1 MRDLRDKLDEGE
13 EVDWSEISVFV
24 TAALVK
30 DFLRSLPDC
39 LLQCDNYSAWTEAAL
54 NFNSGRNIDTLRR

>member
-1 MRDLRDKLDEGE
+1 MWQT
-13 EVDWSEISVFV
+13 VDWCEISVFV

-39 LLQCDNYSAWTEAAL
+39 LLQCDKYSAWTEAAL
-54 NFNSGRNIDTLRR
+54 NFSSENKIETLRR